1 MSDMNRDSRLT
12 VRMTERTRTAL
23 EKAADSER
31 RSTSDLLVIILD
43 DWLAARGFLP
53 KAKPKKA
60 R

>member
-1 MSDMNRDSRLT
+1 
-12 VRMTERTRTAL
+12 MTERTRTAL

-31 RSTSDLLVIILD
+31 RSTSDLVVIILD

-53 KAKPKKA
+53 KAEPKKA